1 MRPASL
7 AGALLLAL
15 AGICSAQETPPAQ
28 PAGES
33 NFLSRFFG
41 GADKTQ
47 LSKLRGVPY
56 QTSNQA
62 IGVDLDLLDRRAAG
76 YGLVSAPALE
86 QYANAV
92 LRKLKEASGIPGLPG
107 TVYISATDD
116 MAAQTTADGNIFI
129 SYRWFDNL
137 NNPRLKRGQED
148 TLAALLAHELGHIAL
163 GHHNSDFFANAAK
176 WAQSYYAQAMLV
188 KAALEKKLDGQ
199 IPLPEQA
206 KKNLVKMQYVV
217 EIIDSMAHPAWKRGQ
232 EEDAD
237 AFAIDLTHAAGYTYQ
252 EGVKRFLE
260 LNNSAEEVQNQRK
273 TARLAALQADV
284 DASLKVGKVD
294 VAINGIGTQL
304 SQQLQG
310 LLTATHPDS
319 TARITKT
326 SAYAEKFYPR
336 EWIEDAEAP
345 VSDQYRKVAM
355 SKDNLELIE
364 MYNGAF
370 ELEGMFASLTT
381 EGVREALG
389 KGEKLTRKVGLKNVD
404 RNNWLLF
411 YEYARTMRYASD
423 LGQQAPLASA
433 LPAAPPPKAGRKKA
447 SPAAAPVLKLEE
459 VEEALT
465 VGETAMSFKPYQDR
479 IKLALQS
486 GHSDLALSILAR
498 TDKKFELARSTL
510 PGTIGFY
517 ARAGKAE
524 RATELVSLCQKKYID
539 MRDECAKASQI
550 K

>member
-1 MRPASL
+1 MKL
-7 AGALLLAL
+7 QHVIWVLLIVVINPCA
-15 AGICSAQETPPAQ
+15 AQETKSAPTADEP
-28 PAGES
+28 

-41 GADKTQ
+41 GSDKTQ
-47 LSKLRGVPY
+47 LSRVRGAPY
-56 QTSNQA
+56 QASNQA
-62 IGVDLDLLDRRAAG
+62 IGVNLDLLDRRAAG

-92 LRKLKEASGIPGLPG
+92 LRKLKDASGIPGLPG

-176 WAQSYYAQAMLV
+176 WAQTYYAQAMQL
-188 KAALEKKLDGQ
+188 KASLEQKLNAQ
-199 IPLPEQA
+199 VPLPEQA
-206 KKNLVKMQYVV
+206 KTNLKKMQYVV
-217 EIIDSMAHPAWKRGQ
+217 EIIDTMAHPAWKRGQ

-237 AFAIDLTHAAGYTYQ
+237 AFAVDLTQAAGYSYQ

-260 LNNSAEEVQNQRK
+260 LNNSAEEAQNQRRA
-273 TARLAALQADV
+273 ARLAALQADV
-284 DASLKVGKVD
+284 DASFKVGKVD

-304 SQQLQG
+304 SQQLQS

-319 TARITKT
+319 TVRVTKIT
-326 SAYAEKFYPR
+326 AYVEKFYPH

-355 SKDNLELIE
+355 AKESVDLID

-370 ELEGMFASLTT
+370 ELEGMFSALTPD
-381 EGVREALG
+381 GIRDALA

-411 YEYARTMRYASD
+411 YEYARTMRYAAD
-423 LGQQAPLASA
+423 VGQQTAPALANV
-433 LPAAPPPKAGRKKA
+433 PPPA
-447 SPAAAPVLKLEE
+447 SKSSRSKRTVTATPVMKVEE

-465 VGETAMSFKPYQDR
+465 MGEMAMSFKPYQER

-486 GHSDLALSILAR
+486 GRNDVALSILAK

-517 ARAGKAE
+517 ARAGKPD
-524 RATELVSLCQKKYID
+524 RATELVGYCQQKYID

>member
-1 MRPASL
+1 MKPNHVT
-7 AGALLLAL
+7 GALLLAITSL
-15 AGICSAQETPPAQ
+15 CMAQESPPAA
-28 PAGES
+28 PASES
-33 NFLSRFFG
+33 NFLSRLFG
-41 GADKTQ
+41 GGDKTQ
-47 LSKLRGVPY
+47 LSKVRGVPY
-56 QTSNQA
+56 QPSNQA

-76 YGLVSAPALE
+76 YGLVSAQALE
-86 QYANAV
+86 QYANTV
-92 LRKLKEASGIPGLPG
+92 LRKLKDASGIPGLPG

-176 WAQSYYAQAMLV
+176 WAQSYYAQAIQL
-188 KAALEKKLDGQ
+188 KSALEQKLNAQ
-199 IPLPEQA
+199 APMPEQA
-206 KKNLVKMQYVV
+206 KTNLKKMQYVV
-217 EIIDSMAHPAWKRGQ
+217 EIIDTMAHPAWKRGQ

-237 AFAIDLTHAAGYTYQ
+237 AFAVDLTHAAGYSYQ

-260 LNNSAEEVQNQRK
+260 LNNSAEEVQNQRRA
-273 TARLAALQADV
+273 ARLAALQADV
-284 DASLKVGKVD
+284 DASFKVGKVD
-294 VAINGIGTQL
+294 VAINGIGNQL

-310 LLTATHPDS
+310 LLKATHPDP
-319 TARITKT
+319 AERVTKM
-326 SAYAEKFYPR
+326 SAYVEKFYPR
-336 EWIEDAEAP
+336 EWSEDAEAP

-355 SKDNLELIE
+355 SKDSVDLID

-370 ELEGMFASLTT
+370 ELEGMFSALTPD
-381 EGVREALG
+381 GIRDALS

-411 YEYARTMRYASD
+411 YEYARTMRYAAD
-423 LGQQAPLASA
+423 VGQEAVPASA
-433 LPAAPPPKAGRKKA
+433 ALAAPTPKSSRTKRTA
-447 SPAAAPVLKLEE
+447 AAAPVMKLED

-465 VGETAMSFKPYQDR
+465 TGETAMSFKPYQER

-486 GHSDLALSILAR
+486 GRSDVALSILAK

-510 PGTIGFY
+510 PSTIGFY
-517 ARAGKAE
+517 ARAGKPE
-524 RATELVSLCQKKYID
+524 RATELVTYCQKKYID
-539 MRDECAKASQI
+539 MRDECARASQI

>member
-1 MRPASL
+1 MKPAML
-7 AGALLLAL
+7 AGTLLLAL
-15 AGICSAQETPPAQ
+15 AGTCSAQQSQPAA

-41 GADKTQ
+41 GSDKSQ
-47 LSKLRGVPY
+47 LSRVSGTPY
-56 QTSNQA
+56 QVSNQA
-62 IGVDLDLLDRRAAG
+62 IGVELDLLDRRAAG
-76 YGLVSAPALE
+76 YGLVTAPALE
-86 QYANAV
+86 QYANTV
-92 LRKLKEASGIPGLPG
+92 LRKLKDASGIPGLPG

-163 GHHNSDFFANAAK
+163 GHHNSDMFANAAR
-176 WAQSYYAQAMLV
+176 WAQRYYTQIIALKSLLEQKLNAQA
-188 KAALEKKLDGQ
+188 A
-199 IPLPEQA
+199 LPEQA
-206 KKNLVKMQYVV
+206 KTNLKKMQYVV
-217 EIIDSMAHPAWKRGQ
+217 EIIDNMAHPAWKRGQ

-237 AFAIDLTHAAGYTYQ
+237 AFAVDLTRAAGYSYQ
-252 EGVKRFLE
+252 EGVKRFVE
-260 LNNSAEEVQNQRK
+260 LNNSAEEIQNQRRA
-273 TARLAALQADV
+273 ARLAALQADV

-294 VAINGIGTQL
+294 VAINGIGNQL

-310 LLTATHPDS
+310 LLTATHPDP
-319 TARITKT
+319 TVRITKIST
-326 SAYAEKFYPR
+326 YAEKFHPK
-336 EWIEDAEAP
+336 EWVEDAEAP

-355 SKDNLELIE
+355 SKDSAELIE

-370 ELEGMFASLTT
+370 ELEGMFSALTPD
-381 EGVREALG
+381 GIRDALS

-411 YEYARTMRYASD
+411 YEYARTMRYAAD
-423 LGQQAPLASA
+423 VGHT
-433 LPAAPPPKAGRKKA
+433 AAPVAAVVAAPASKAARTKR
-447 SPAAAPVLKLEE
+447 AATIAPVLKVEE
-459 VEEALT
+459 LEEALT
-465 VGETAMSFKPYQDR
+465 TGETAMSFKPYQER
-479 IKLALQS
+479 ISLALQS
-486 GHSDLALSILAR
+486 GQKDIALSILAK

-517 ARAGKAE
+517 ARAGKPE
-524 RATELVSLCQKKYID
+524 RATELAGYCEKKYID